1 MTPELVGVISIFTL
15 GVFLALRV
23 PVGIAM
29 IVVSTAGYGYII
41 SPGGALSKLGSSPY
55 IFASSYSLSVIP
67 LFVLMGMF
75 LSSAGL
81 GSEIF
86 KFANAVLGKL
96 RGGMAMATIGASM
109 LFSAVSGSA
118 VATATTISIVA
129 VPEMRKYKYN
139 DSLSTGSA
147 AVGGTLGILIPPS
160 GVLVLYGVLTEEP
173 IGRIL
178 IAGILPGIMTGLLLI
193 ITTYLVVRWK
203 PQLAPIAEYESRT
216 MIEVLLISKTIWP
229 IPVIFCISMGG
240 IYGGV
245 FTPTEAGAVGA
256 FLSLAYTLLARRLGW
271 GAFLES
277 VSSAV
282 RIVAMLFI
290 IIIGGKM
297 FGGLVA
303 VSRIPLS
310 ISQSLLNL
318 DVAPFVVI
326 LLIFIV
332 YFLMGIF
339 MEEWATLVIMTPI
352 IYPIIIDLGYNG
364 IWFGVLTIMMLLT
377 GLLTPPVGVIG
388 FVVASVTKVS
398 SETVFRGLI
407 PFWITL
413 LIAGL
418 LIIIFPEIALFLPN
432 LM

>member
-147 AVGGTLGILIPPS
+147 AVGGTLGILIPPQWS
-160 GVLVLYGVLTEEP
+160 VGTLWRVDRRTYWQDFNSRNFAWDYDG
-173 IGRIL
+173 
-178 IAGILPGIMTGLLLI
+178 
-193 ITTYLVVRWK
+193 TTSYHNHV
-203 PQLAPIAEYESRT
+203 PC
-216 MIEVLLISKTIWP
+216 SKVET
-229 IPVIFCISMGG
+229 
-240 IYGGV
+240 
-245 FTPTEAGAVGA
+245 TVG
-256 FLSLAYTLLARRLGW
+256 TD
-271 GAFLES
+271 
-277 VSSAV
+277 
-282 RIVAMLFI
+282 
-290 IIIGGKM
+290 
-297 FGGLVA
+297 
-303 VSRIPLS
+303 SRI
-310 ISQSLLNL
+310 
-318 DVAPFVVI
+318 
-326 LLIFIV
+326 
-332 YFLMGIF
+332 
-339 MEEWATLVIMTPI
+339 
-352 IYPIIIDLGYNG
+352 
-364 IWFGVLTIMMLLT
+364 
-377 GLLTPPVGVIG
+377 
-388 FVVASVTKVS
+388 
-398 SETVFRGLI
+398 
-407 PFWITL
+407 
-413 LIAGL
+413 
-418 LIIIFPEIALFLPN
+418 
-432 LM
+432 